1 MRPAQHLLLAAL
13 LTAPLSSCGARPS
26 PYEQAM
32 TAAAAEAREKRAGE
46 AAALYQEA
54 ARKAP
59 RKDLEAEA
67 RYREAWVWQRAGQ
80 LERALSCL
88 EKLAADG
95 AGPSRQPRVWL
106 DIGRLRAK
114 NGNSVGAHAAYRE
127 VLAYPESG
135 LAPRAAD
142 AIANEAAI
150 PRSKAYEA
158 LLPLAG
164 PSTALDA
171 FLRWR
176 IAQAKADEGDL
187 RGAIAQAE
195 DLARRHPLPIGAYT
209 DDALLLAARSRR
221 VLGDDA
227 GALATIEAFL
237 SAEEKAAL
245 VGSYERATYAE
256 ARFLAADIYQ
266 VDRKD
271 GPRAEAMLEELVQN
285 DETSRLRD
293 DALFRAAWLAH
304 ESGRNDVACSRAR
317 RLRELAPPSPLASCT
332 GIVCAGEPNA
342 ERGSRRCERAV
353 LMAAGTPRTSAPEA
367 SASTEASEKPSA
379 ERTDPEPPLS
389 PDPNEP

>member
-1 MRPAQHLLLAAL
+1 MLAAL
-13 LTAPLSSCGARPS
+13 LTASLSACGARPS

-32 TAAAAEAREKRAGE
+32 TAAAAQAREQRPGE

-59 RKDLEAEA
+59 QKDLEAEA

-88 EKLAADG
+88 EQLATDG
-95 AGPSRQPRVWL
+95 AGPNRQPRVWL

-114 NGNSVGAHAAYRE
+114 TGDSVGARAAYRE
-127 VLAYPESG
+127 VLAYPDSG
-135 LAPRAAD
+135 VAPRAAD
-142 AIANEAAI
+142 ALAHEAAS
-150 PRSKAYEA
+150 PRSKAYES
-158 LLPLAG
+158 LLPLAA

-187 RGAIAQAE
+187 RDAIAQAE
-195 DLARRHPLPIGAYT
+195 DLARRHPLPVGAYT
-209 DDALLLAARSRR
+209 DDALLLAARLRR
-221 VLGDDA
+221 ILGDDV

-271 GPRAEAMLEELVQN
+271 GSRAEAMLEELVQN

-304 ESGRNDVACSRAR
+304 ESGRSDVACSRAK
-317 RLRELAPPSPLASCT
+317 RLRELVPPSPLAACT
-332 GIVCAGEPNA
+332 GIVCAGEPSA

-353 LMAAGTPRTSAPEA
+353 LMAAGTPRTSASEA
-367 SASTEASEKPSA
+367 GASTEASENPPGKRTEPKPAS
-379 ERTDPEPPLS
+379 S
-389 PDPNEP
+389 PDANQL